1 MVGLE
6 SVSGSVQAGLT
17 VGTVLAEAIALYLA
31 YGALSETVGAS
42 VLDALGGD

>member
-1 MVGLE
+1 MFGIE
-6 SVSGSVQAGLT
+6 SASASVQAGIT

-31 YGALSETVGAS
+31 YGALSETVGAT